1 MIPGLFTGWGFYKNC
16 VFLPDFAPFRKIP
29 CLLLPCKSVFFSEKR
44 NREFCRGVI
53 EVRMK
58 KLVIVTYV
66 LRGLGFVLVLLSLF
80 GHSLILNLFPG
91 LEGQSINPI
100 FYSGILVYMV
110 GAVIYFF
117 VNKKEKAERRR
128 REIEEAEERAFGP
141 RDGEEKS

>member
-1 MIPGLFTGWGFYKNC
+1 M
-16 VFLPDFAPFRKIP
+16 R
-29 CLLLPCKSVFFSEKR
+29 
-44 NREFCRGVI
+44 
-53 EVRMK
+53 

-100 FYSGILVYMV
+100 FYSGILVYLV

-128 REIEEAEERAFGP
+128 REIEEAEERAFG
-141 RDGEEKS
+141 RHD